1 MESGKRGSR
10 ARASEPNTNNPGTCG
25 RVLSTQIVYRGDRLS
40 APACRLCDAD
50 RCGPAQAGRDRRAR
64 RDRSFLRPCWKK
76 SVPSPK
82 NCRPWVCSEY
92 LVFPCGLRLPVP
104 ARQTGGLCGKTETF
118 GFNLVTA
125 FPWAKVPASRTLPEG
140 RGGVKRNC
148 ARRPIGSAGQTC
160 RRGNPR
166 ACGNGQEGSQGGRC
180 FLR

>member
-64 RDRSFLRPCWKK
+64 PRDHRTTRPRSVVSNHE
-76 SVPSPK
+76 SVVSSQ
-82 NCRPWVCSEY
+82 WSV
-92 LVFPCGLRLPVP
+92 LCGLRGP
-104 ARQTGGLCGKTETF
+104 APEQDCGKTETF
-118 GFNLVTA
+118 GFNRVTA
-125 FPWAKVPASRTLPEG
+125 FPWAKVPASRTLPEAWG
-140 RGGVKRNC
+140 SVKRNC

-160 RRGNPR
+160 RRGNPG
-166 ACGNGQEGSQGGRC
+166 ACGSGQEDHNVGRSQGGRQGGRC